1 MPALRA
7 LAMPRLRFAL
17 RCSALVVIGVW
28 AGTMGSSSW
37 ARDAFDADYEDCP
50 SSLRVAALSGL
61 RGFRA
66 GGAGLKVSWNA
77 ADPASWNLGD
87 AVYRSRIV
95 VIVTHAGGAKTADLV
110 LGSNRTEFGG
120 IRFTEAL
127 QVSAAV
133 VADKQV
139 ISDIAV
145 VDFESI
151 HDHDLVLGFP
161 KPKFSSPFYL
171 AQGDG
176 GTSIF
181 RGSGGLLTTQAKAVS
196 QSTFYYL
203 GFNHN
208 FQNWYVDTG
217 KTHPRRPR
225 FRIGFR
231 HDTTDPDVL
240 EEASF
245 RHFRVRIVDSSGDDV
260 LGFEAPTAAAS
271 QTYANQVLVIGSND
285 RPTSRPTEA
294 GNALD
299 ERAVPGRFSSITQ
312 SNRISNNATAY
323 YQQSHSFWNQY
334 FSNSVN
340 NWITDRAPRI
350 RGLAADGSVVA
361 MPYRLS
367 YHHTMH
373 IDKIGLK
380 GTANPDQSDN
390 RRQLFALPPAET
402 ADVSVDVFADD
413 GHYKIEAWAENDDG
427 RAISSRVGLTLHVT
441 EQFRGKAQSNLA
453 EWRRDGSPAAPNDES
468 GDYYNRYLDG
478 TDFYAADGYQDAAV
492 LDLFIHK

>member
-1 MPALRA
+1 MHRW
-7 LAMPRLRFAL
+7 RFAL
-17 RCSALVVIGVW
+17 RCSALVIIGVW
-28 AGTMGSSSW
+28 AGAIGSSSLAW
-37 ARDAFDADYEDCP
+37 DAFDADYEDCP
-50 SSLRVAALSGL
+50 SSTRVAALSGL
-61 RGFRA
+61 RGVRT
-66 GGAGLKVSWNA
+66 GGGDLKVYWNA
-77 ADPASWNLGD
+77 ADPTSWNLGD

-95 VIVTHAGGAKTADLV
+95 VIVTHEGSAKTANLV

-145 VDFESI
+145 VGFEAI
-151 HDHDLVLGFP
+151 HDHDVALGFP
-161 KPKFSSPFYL
+161 SPKFSSSFYL

-176 GTSIF
+176 GTSMF
-181 RGSGGLLTTQAKAVS
+181 RGSGGFMTTRAKAVPR
-196 QSTFYYL
+196 STFYYL

-217 KTHPRRPR
+217 RTKPRRSK

-231 HDTTDPDVL
+231 HGTTNPDVL
-240 EEASF
+240 EDANF
-245 RHFRVRIVDSSGDDV
+245 RHYRVRIVDSSGDDV
-260 LGFEAPTAAAS
+260 LGFEAPTGADS
-271 QTYANQVLVIGSND
+271 QTYENLVLVIGSND

-299 ERAVPGRFSSITQ
+299 ERAVPSRFSSITQ

-334 FSNSVN
+334 FSNGVN
-340 NWITDRAPRI
+340 NWIADRAPRM
-350 RGLAADGSVVA
+350 RRRDADGNVVA
-361 MPYRLS
+361 VNYRLS
-367 YHHTMH
+367 YHNTMH
-373 IDKIGLK
+373 IDKIGAK
-380 GTANPDQSDN
+380 GTANPGQSDN

-402 ADVSVDVFADD
+402 ADLPVYVFADD
-413 GHYKIEAWAENDDG
+413 DHYKIEAWAENDDG
-427 RAISSRVGLTLHVT
+427 RAISSRVGITLSVM

-453 EWRRDGSPAAPNDES
+453 GWRRDGSPADANDES

-478 TDFYAADGYQDAAV
+478 TDFYVADGYQDAAV
-492 LDLFIHK
+492 LDLFIHN